1 MSRSTLLG
9 IVLVSALACA
19 SCFLPRSGYERASAT
34 ADRTAAY
41 RDNLV
46 RLRTQVGLTTSSLR
60 ALTENPG
67 DSPRSN
73 KETFQ
78 TFARELANLEALA
91 GRSRRTYG
99 RMDARAE
106 LFFGQWITDTA
117 AITSSE
123 LKQSAEERR
132 TALQASYDRLAQG
145 QLDLDQALERFVR
158 ELSDLCIYLE
168 HDLTAAGLSSAQI
181 PVDEAFADGAAL
193 QERLSELAHAT
204 DEARAGL
211 QPLQALAPSQATR
224 SSREARVR

>member
-9 IVLVSALACA
+9 IAIVSALAG
-19 SCFLPRSGYERASAT
+19 CFLPRSGYERASAT
-34 ADRTAAY
+34 ADRTEAY

-91 GRSRRTYG
+91 DRSRRTYG
-99 RMDARAE
+99 KMDARAE

-123 LKQSAEERR
+123 LKESAEARR
-132 TALQASYDRLAQG
+132 TALQASYEGLAQG
-145 QLDLDQALERFVR
+145 QLDLDLALERYVR
-158 ELSDLCIYLE
+158 EIGDLRIYLE
-168 HDLTAAGLSSAQI
+168 HDLTAAGLSSAQVPI
-181 PVDEAFADGAAL
+181 EKAFADGAAL
-193 QERLSELAHAT
+193 QDQLGELAHAA
-204 DEARAGL
+204 DQARAGL
-211 QPLQALAPSQATR
+211 TPLKALAPSQDLR
-224 SSREARVR
+224 SGQEARVR